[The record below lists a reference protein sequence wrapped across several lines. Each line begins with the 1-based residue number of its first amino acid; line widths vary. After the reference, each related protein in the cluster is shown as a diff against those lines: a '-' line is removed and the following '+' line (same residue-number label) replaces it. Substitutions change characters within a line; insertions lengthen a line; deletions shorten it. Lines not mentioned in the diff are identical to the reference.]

1 MLLEKSLKINEDI
14 REIADLTLSEM
25 VKSGSF
31 DADKKAIEMMA
42 LLIRTSRDLEE
53 YLNEEAKVLDNI
65 CHKLEMLEDI
75 SNKLDKVL
83 S

>member
-1 MLLEKSLKINEDI
+1 MLLDKSLKIEKDI
-14 REIADLTLSEM
+14 REITDLTLSDM
-25 VKSGSF
+25 VKNGSF
-31 DADKKAIEMMA
+31 DDDKKAIEMMA

-65 CHKLEMLEDI
+65 YRKLEMLEDI
-75 SNKLDKVL
+75 NNKLDKVL

>member
-1 MLLEKSLKINEDI
+1 MLLEKSLKIEKDI
-14 REIADLTLSEM
+14 REITDLTFSEM
-25 VKSGSF
+25 VKDGSF

-65 CHKLEMLEDI
+65 YYKLEMLEDI
-75 SNKLDKVL
+75 NIKLDKVL